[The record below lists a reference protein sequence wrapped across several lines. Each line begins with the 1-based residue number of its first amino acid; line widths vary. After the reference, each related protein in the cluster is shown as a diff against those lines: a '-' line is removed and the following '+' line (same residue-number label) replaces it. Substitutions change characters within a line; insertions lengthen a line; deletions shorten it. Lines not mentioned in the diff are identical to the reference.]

1 MWIVVKISIMLRE
14 EEEEHAEKK
23 EESSPSPL
31 APSYS
36 RSHSSRSK
44 PKEVSALDSTIGVE
58 DRTGDKD
65 NIIIDSTYGSDACM
79 CVLGR

>member
-1 MWIVVKISIMLRE
+1 MWIVVKISIMHRE

-31 APSYS
+31 APSHS
-36 RSHSSRSK
+36 RSNSSRSK
-44 PKEVSALDSTIGVE
+44 PKEVPVLDSTIGVE
-58 DRTGDKD
+58 GRTGDKN